1 MVGWINSPL
10 VTEWAREFQERGYE
24 VHLAGEADP
33 TLPDAELPE
42 LAGVHP
48 IEAAGPPGTRGR
60 GMAADLAEIA
70 ERVAPDLTHAHS
82 LAFGWMAA
90 RAELH
95 PLIVSAWASDVFRV
109 RATAKRRGKT
119 ALEEADVVVADSEVL
134 AQAAALLA
142 PDAPKAVI
150 ANWGVDE
157 ERFAPGDRA
166 RSRALVG
173 LPPKG
178 PVVMGI
184 RGLDQSYNPAALLR
198 GFALL
203 KEEAPD
209 ALLVLKHPHDEV
221 PVEIGAAI
229 EKLAIED
236 SVRIAGRVPLDELPD
251 WYRAADV
258 CVSIP
263 STDSAPRSVWE
274 ALATETPVVA
284 SDLPWAREWLTD
296 GRDALLVPARPEPVA
311 DALASI
317 LGQPDL
323 AARLGA
329 CGRALVTERATHR
342 AEMERVQEIYERA
355 AALPAG

>member
-10 VTEWAREFQERGYE
+10 VTEWAQEFQARGYE

-33 TLPDAELPE
+33 SLPPAELPG
-42 LAGVHP
+42 LAGVHAM
-48 IEAAGPPGTRGR
+48 EALGPPGTRGR
-60 GMAADLAEIA
+60 RMSAELGELAEAI
-70 ERVAPDLTHAHS
+70 APDLIHAHS

-90 RAELH
+90 KAGIR
-95 PLIVSAWASDVFRV
+95 PLVVSAWGSDVFRV
-109 RATAKRRGKT
+109 RATAKRRGRI
-119 ALEEADVVVADSEVL
+119 ALEGADVVLADSEAL
-134 AQAAALLA
+134 AQAAAMLA
-142 PDAPKAVI
+142 PDAPTARIV
-150 ANWGVDE
+150 NWGVDE

-166 RSRALVG
+166 ASRALVG
-173 LPPKG
+173 LPPAC
-178 PVVMGI
+178 PVVMGV
-184 RGLDQSYNPAALLR
+184 RGLDSHFNPAALLR

-203 KEEAPD
+203 RDEVPD
-209 ALLVLKHPHDEV
+209 ARLVLKHPHDEV
-221 PVEIGAAI
+221 PPEIGAAI

-236 SVRIAGRVPLDELPD
+236 SVTVAGRVPPAELPD

-263 STDSAPRSVWE
+263 STDSSPRSVWE

-317 LGQPDL
+317 LGQPEL
-323 AARLGA
+323 AARLGS
-329 CGRALVTERATHR
+329 CGRALVTERATHA
-342 AEMERVQEIYERA
+342 AEMAKVSEIYETLLA
-355 AALPAG
+355 AG